1 MNKRG
6 ITLVEFIVSIA
17 LISIVLLFLFNLL
30 LDVQY
35 TSNNNNFAI
44 DNQLNRASILRN
56 VMDDFNNLG
65 LVGIREGN
73 IDENTLEL
81 IFLFQDGS
89 EKSLLVEEKK
99 VRYGD
104 ELWSMKSK
112 NSHTRYQVRCI
123 PYEYI
128 SNMNSCEESE
138 CSDYFSVHFQI
149 PVTIK
154 YQNENIIDDLEFF
167 YIGRKAD
174 LSEDAFPEKS
184 YLGYQSSSCY
194 QESNTINKIEKNT

>member
-35 TSNNNNFAI
+35 SSKNGDFAI

-65 LVGIREGN
+65 LVGLSEGN
-73 IDENTLEL
+73 QSENHLEL
-81 IFLFQDGS
+81 IFHFQDGS
-89 EKSLLVEEKK
+89 EKKLQVEEKK
-99 VRYGD
+99 IKYGD
-104 ELWSMKSK
+104 ETWSMKSK
-112 NSHTRYQVRCI
+112 NSHTTYQVRCI

-128 SNMNSCEESE
+128 SKDNTCNESE
-138 CSDYFSVHFQI
+138 CSDYFSIHFQI
-149 PVTIK
+149 PVIINNK
-154 YQNENIIDDLEFF
+154 NENIIDDLDFF
-167 YIGRKAD
+167 YVGENNDISD
-174 LSEDAFPEKS
+174 NAFPEKS
-184 YLGYQSSSCY
+184 FLGYQSATCY
-194 QESNTINKIEKNT
+194 H

>member
-81 IFLFQDGS
+81 IFLFQDI
-89 EKSLLVEEKK
+89 
-99 VRYGD
+99 Y
-104 ELWSMKSK
+104 
-112 NSHTRYQVRCI
+112 
-123 PYEYI
+123 
-128 SNMNSCEESE
+128 
-138 CSDYFSVHFQI
+138 
-149 PVTIK
+149 
-154 YQNENIIDDLEFF
+154 
-167 YIGRKAD
+167 
-174 LSEDAFPEKS
+174 
-184 YLGYQSSSCY
+184 
-194 QESNTINKIEKNT
+194 